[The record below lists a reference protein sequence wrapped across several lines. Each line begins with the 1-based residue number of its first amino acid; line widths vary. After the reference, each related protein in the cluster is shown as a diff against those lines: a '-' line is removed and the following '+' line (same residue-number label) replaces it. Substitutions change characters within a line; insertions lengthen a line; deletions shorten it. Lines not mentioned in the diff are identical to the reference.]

1 MSRVVAPTG
10 NMGLVEV
17 KGTVADKGPEERSTP
32 MWSKTVL
39 HSPRSGGGG
48 AGAAI
53 TDGHRTFTE
62 AIPHSQHCKE
72 CDGRKSLKLG
82 KEARQPQGNDGCR

>member
-17 KGTVADKGPEERSTP
+17 KGNVADKSPEERSTP

-39 HSPRSGGGG
+39 HSPCSGGGG

-62 AIPHSQHCKE
+62 AIPHSRHCKE